1 MNKYLLIYKL
11 LVVSLCLRFTYFVI
25 ITHYIQ
31 GTREQLRMLDMFDWD
46 QPTLVG
52 SVSFHHRSRDGED
65 ALLRE
70 GGLDGVGVHS
80 GRALARSCTT
90 LPLLLVGLLIVKFFG
105 LRFWASTRK

>member
-31 GTREQLRMLDMFDWD
+31 GTREQLRMLDMFDGH
-46 QPTLVG
+46 QPALVG

-80 GRALARSCTT
+80 GRQSEALAET
-90 LPLLLVGLLIVKFFG
+90 L
-105 LRFWASTRK
+105 